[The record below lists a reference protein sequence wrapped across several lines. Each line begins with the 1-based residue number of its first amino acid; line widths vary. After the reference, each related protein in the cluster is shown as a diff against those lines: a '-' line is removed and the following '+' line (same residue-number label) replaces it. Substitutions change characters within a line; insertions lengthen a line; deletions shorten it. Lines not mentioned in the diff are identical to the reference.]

1 MVKQIYTIPK
11 DKTKAGYI
19 LELKRAY
26 TKKPEKEVEKALQ
39 QIDENKYYVELE
51 RYGVKEIIKLGYV
64 FDGKK
69 VISSYIE

>member
-1 MVKQIYTIPK
+1 MLYMGTIFLNQIWKQDMVKQIYTIPK

-39 QIDENKYYVELE
+39 QIDENNSV
-51 RYGVKEIIKLGYV
+51 
-64 FDGKK
+64 
-69 VISSYIE
+69 

>member
-1 MVKQIYTIPK
+1 M
-11 DKTKAGYI
+11 
-19 LELKRAY
+19 ELKRAY

-39 QIDENKYYVELE
+39 QIDDNKYYVELE
-51 RYGVKEIIKLGYV
+51 RYGIKEIIKLGYV

>member
-1 MVKQIYTIPK
+1 MVEHDIILFPK

-39 QIDENKYYVELE
+39 QIDEK
-51 RYGVKEIIKLGYV
+51 
-64 FDGKK
+64 
-69 VISSYIE
+69 

>member
-1 MVKQIYTIPK
+1 M
-11 DKTKAGYI
+11 DI

-51 RYGVKEIIKLGYV
+51 RYGVKETIKLGYV